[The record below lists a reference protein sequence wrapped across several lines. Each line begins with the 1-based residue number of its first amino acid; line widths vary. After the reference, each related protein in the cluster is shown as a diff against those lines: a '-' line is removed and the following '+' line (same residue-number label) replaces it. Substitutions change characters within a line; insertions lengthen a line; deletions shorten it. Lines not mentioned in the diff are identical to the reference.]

1 MKPQRLLDLMDVLQG
16 SIGAAGSVQRSMEP
30 LVSEHEFV
38 SSLSRGIERER
49 RGSLCRVGIVERRNG
64 PMNDHGTSRPP
75 LDQSVGRYPCP

>member
-38 SSLSRGIERER
+38 SSLSRA
-49 RGSLCRVGIVERRNG
+49 
-64 PMNDHGTSRPP
+64 
-75 LDQSVGRYPCP
+75 